1 MKWFS
6 ERKGLKQIRTEIQVD
21 SMDDAL
27 RNQLWN
33 LLNSFYWEGMRGYSW
48 VSENPDFNKLFTS
61 IWHNYFKKPLDT
73 MPVFWEKLYKWI
85 RDYFFSCSW
94 SEVYEFLEVVI
105 YYYDGYE
112 SSSLKEKF
120 EKTCNLTFEREL
132 SAYRFVNG
140 QIVQITS
147 KEEISEIEEAVNSQ
161 IKIVNSHFENALKL
175 FSDRKNPDYRNS
187 IKESISAVEAICK
200 LLAKNEKTTLG
211 NALSIIER
219 EGKIELHPSLKSAF
233 SSLYSYTSD
242 ADGIRHALK
251 DEKVNADFEEAKF
264 MLVACSAFVNY
275 LISKASKA
283 GIKF

>member
-1 MKWFS
+1 
-6 ERKGLKQIRTEIQVD
+6 
-21 SMDDAL
+21 MDEPL

-33 LLNSFYWEGMRGYSW
+33 LLDIHYWILMRGYEW
-48 VSENPDFNKLFTS
+48 IIQNPFFNNLFRAM
-61 IWHNYFKKPLDT
+61 WHNYFKKPLDT
-73 MPVFWEKLYKWI
+73 MPSRWEELDKWT
-85 RDYFFSCSW
+85 REYFFNCSW
-94 SEVYEFLEVVI
+94 NEVYEFLEVVVH
-105 YYYDGYE
+105 YYNGGE
-112 SSSLKEKF
+112 SSSLNEEFQKA
-120 EKTCNLTFEREL
+120 CNVTFEREL

-140 QIVQITS
+140 QIVEITS
-147 KEEISEIEEAVNSQ
+147 KEEISEIEEAMDSKINTVNA
-161 IKIVNSHFENALKL
+161 HFENALKL
-175 FSDRKNPDYRNS
+175 LSDRKNPDYRNS

-242 ADGIRHALK
+242 ADGIRHSLK

-264 MLVACSAFVNY
+264 MLVTCSAFVNY

>member
-1 MKWFS
+1 
-6 ERKGLKQIRTEIQVD
+6 
-21 SMDDAL
+21 
-27 RNQLWN
+27 
-33 LLNSFYWEGMRGYSW
+33 MRDFKW
-48 VSENPDFNKLFTS
+48 VSEYPAFNRLFREM
-61 IWHNYFKKPLDT
+61 WHNYFKEPLDA
-73 MPVFWEKLYKWI
+73 MPIYWEQLYKWT
-85 RDYFFSCSW
+85 RNYFFSCSW
-94 SEVYEFLEVVI
+94 NGVYGFLEVVVH
-105 YYYDGYE
+105 YYHEDYDGN
-112 SSSLKEKF
+112 SPNEKF
-120 EKTCNLTFEREL
+120 EEACNFVLEREL

-140 QIVQITS
+140 QIVEITS
-147 KEEISEIEEAVNSQ
+147 KEEISEVEEALNSQ
-161 IKIVNSHFENALKL
+161 IKIVKTHIENALKL
-175 FSDRKNPDYRNS
+175 LSDKKNPDYRNS

-211 NALSIIER
+211 NALSIIES